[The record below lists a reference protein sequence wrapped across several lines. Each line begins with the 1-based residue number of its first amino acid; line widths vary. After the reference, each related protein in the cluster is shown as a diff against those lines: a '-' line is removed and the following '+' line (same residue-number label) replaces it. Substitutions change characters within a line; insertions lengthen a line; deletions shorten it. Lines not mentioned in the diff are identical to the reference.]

1 MSSVSSDDDLEEG
14 ETTWSDVL
22 EGIPDRPFGAA
33 VDAAVPG
40 CSFDFVL
47 PKEANEFD
55 FLRNSSPSNSSF
67 SSFTKRMNTPGSNQ
81 SRTGTTLQRLNY

>member
-22 EGIPDRPFGAA
+22 EGIRDRPFGA
-33 VDAAVPG
+33 AAVPG
-40 CSFDFVL
+40 CSFVL
-47 PKEANEFD
+47 PKEANKFD

-67 SSFTKRMNTPGSNQ
+67 SAFTKRMNTPGSNQ
-81 SRTGTTLQRLNY
+81 PRTGTTLQCLNY